1 MMTGS
6 QRSEPEIAVSQV
18 ENEGGEVDLGKD
30 GAASTAKVVEVIS
43 DHSLEKGDD
52 DKEEF
57 SDNVDAKDSGEADRN
72 LLGDEDEIFN
82 NARDFTYLII
92 KLLTE

>member
-30 GAASTAKVVEVIS
+30 GAASSAKVAEVTS
-43 DHSLEKGDD
+43 DHSLEKAGDD
-52 DKEEF
+52 EEEL
-57 SDNVDAKDSGEADRN
+57 SSNVEPTKDSGEADRI
-72 LLGDEDEIFN
+72 LLGDEDELFN
-82 NARDFTYLII
+82 I
-92 KLLTE
+92 